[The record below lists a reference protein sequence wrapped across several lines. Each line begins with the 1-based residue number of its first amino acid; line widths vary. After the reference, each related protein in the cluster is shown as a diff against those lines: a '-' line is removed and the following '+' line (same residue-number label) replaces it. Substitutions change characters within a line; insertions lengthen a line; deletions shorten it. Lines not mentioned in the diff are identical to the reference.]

1 MWTAGFET
9 TTWSLL
15 IVATLIG
22 AGAGLI
28 SGLVGV
34 GGGIVIIP
42 LLSMLLYFDQHTA
55 QGTTLLVFSLPIL
68 IPAAL
73 NYKKEGRLDIPVALA
88 IAVGILSTGYFVGKW
103 TQGLDKVLLRKIF
116 SVFLI
121 LVGSYLFWR
130 AGHALPTVAPGD
142 RSLSQRLLS
151 GFLIGALTGALN
163 GLTGLGGGIIIVPL
177 LVFLSRMDQHTA
189 QGTSLF
195 AVTMPVTFVAAYPY
209 LEEGNVHIPAAI
221 AVALGLTMGSY
232 GSSIFAQRIP
242 RATLTRI
249 FASVVMLTGIY
260 KVLEAPKKDTPSR
273 EAPTSPAK
281 RNPAQDT
288 LTQPTPPH

>member
-1 MWTAGFET
+1 MWSAGFDT

-15 IVATLIG
+15 LIATLIG
-22 AGAGLI
+22 AGSGII

-34 GGGIVIIP
+34 GGGIIIIP
-42 LLSMLLYFDQHTA
+42 LLSMFLHFDQHTA

-73 NYKKEGRLDIPVALA
+73 NYKRQGRLDIPVALA

-103 TQGLDKVLLRKIF
+103 AQGLDKVLLRKIF

-121 LVGSYLFWR
+121 LMGGYLFWR
-130 AGHALPTVAPGD
+130 AGRSLPTVAAGD
-142 RSLSQRLLS
+142 RPLARRLFS

-177 LVFLSRMDQHTA
+177 LVFLAGMDQHKA

-209 LEEGNVHIPAAI
+209 LEQGNVHIPAAL
-221 AVALGLTMGSY
+221 AVAIGLTIGSY
-232 GSSIFAQRIP
+232 SSSIFAQRIS

-249 FASVVMLTGIY
+249 FAAVVVLTGIY
-260 KVLEAPKKDTPSR
+260 KVLE
-273 EAPTSPAK
+273 SPGEKQPRTETIAS
-281 RNPAQDT
+281 PG
-288 LTQPTPPH
+288 TQK